1 MMVSVTV
8 AAEVVV
14 VEVQDNVV
22 VDSVDRQVACERG
35 Y

>member
-1 MMVSVTV
+1 MVFFTMMVSVTV

-22 VDSVDRQVACERG
+22 VDSVDYR
-35 Y
+35 